1 MSDEADVAEIE
12 RFNKQ
17 NLKRVEIQKKNPLP
31 SKETTELERQ
41 TDESSRG
48 MHAKMHW
55 QTFYLRTVEREKTRF
70 TKNREGECSKTEIH
84 KHSVM

>member
-55 QTFYLRTVEREKTRF
+55 KSIPLSHCVDAWKI
-70 TKNREGECSKTEIH
+70 S
-84 KHSVM
+84 SVFPGNASLAYS